1 MKNLIIPVAGQSS
14 RFPNM
19 RPKWLMTMPDG
30 LIMLEKSVSKFEL
43 SLFDKIY
50 VVALKEHIEKYT
62 NKNLLIK
69 SLKKNISKK
78 VELVILKKK
87 TSCPTETII
96 NFLKIKKISGSIL
109 IKDCDNQFSISK
121 TDLRTKNLKN
131 SIYAINVKSLDLIDA
146 KNKSYIQIN
155 NDDLVI
161 NIIEKSVISD
171 LFCCG
176 AYCFENVNDF
186 YKYGSQLLKKSK
198 NVFISHIIL
207 KMILE
212 GNEFK
217 FKKAFDY
224 ADWGTWEEFKKWK
237 ERYLTIFCDFD
248 GCLVNNGS
256 KFGKNGWNTSAI
268 NNNLIALKELQEKKN
283 IHLILTTSR
292 PKSEIPLIKKILK
305 KYSIEFK
312 KIITDLPHSKRI
324 LINDF
329 ADSNPF
335 PTAISLNTE
344 RDSLNLS
351 RMLRELS

>member
-30 LIMLEKSVSKFEL
+30 LLMLEKSISKFDL
-43 SLFDKIY
+43 SLFDRVY

-69 SLKKNISKK
+69 SLKKNISKNL
-78 VELVILKKK
+78 ELVILKKQ
-87 TSCPTETII
+87 TCCPTETII
-96 NFLKIKKISGSIL
+96 NLLKIKKISGSIL
-109 IKDCDNQFSISK
+109 IKDCDNQFSIPEN
-121 TDLRTKNLKN
+121 DLRAKNLKN
-131 SIYAINVKSLDLIDA
+131 SIYAINVNNLDLIDA
-146 KNKSYIQIN
+146 KNKSYIQTN
-155 NDDLVI
+155 NNGSVI
-161 NIIEKSVISD
+161 NIIEKSVISN

-176 AYCFENVNDF
+176 AYCFENVDDF

-217 FKKAFDY
+217 FKKAFHY
-224 ADWGTWEEFKKWK
+224 SDWGTWEEFKKWK

-256 KFGKNGWNTSAI
+256 KFGKIGWKTSSI
-268 NNNLIALKELQEKKN
+268 SNNLMALKKLQEKKK
-283 IHLILTTSR
+283 IHLLITTSR
-292 PKSEIPLIKKILK
+292 PKSEIPFIKKILK
-305 KYSIEFK
+305 KYSIMFK
-312 KIITDLPHSKRI
+312 TIITDLPHSKR
-324 LINDF
+324 LLVNDF
-329 ADSNPF
+329 ADTNPY

-344 RDSLNLS
+344 RDSLILS
-351 RMLRELS
+351 RMFKELS